1 MDMDI
6 TWTIQNWGSGFQDK
20 DVLNKFLLES
30 KRAYKKELGKM
41 ELDSDDK
48 IFFSWSSNFLHIYL
62 VRIAHAL
69 DMKYLLVMAVQ

>member
-30 KRAYKKELGKM
+30 KRAYKKE
-41 ELDSDDK
+41 
-48 IFFSWSSNFLHIYL
+48 
-62 VRIAHAL
+62 
-69 DMKYLLVMAVQ
+69 